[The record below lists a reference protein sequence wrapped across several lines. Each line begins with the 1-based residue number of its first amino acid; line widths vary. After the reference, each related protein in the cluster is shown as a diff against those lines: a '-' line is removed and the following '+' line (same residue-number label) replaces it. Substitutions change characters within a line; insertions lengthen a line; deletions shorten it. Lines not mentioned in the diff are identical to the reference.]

1 MTDNGAAALASILHD
16 IYGCRITC
24 RGGRLA
30 DDRHPS
36 HAEAYL
42 DTARAVLDALDGVG
56 WRLTARDKAS
66 PNEATIATLRAELDG
81 WLQVIDLAGDQML
94 KMEGE
99 IATLR
104 AALDGLRRLAKSGT
118 ALSHLNESGVMVR
131 HNGTLW
137 ECEAE
142 RCIAARELAWT
153 PEERAAKI
161 AALATAKETP

>member
-66 PNEATIATLRAELDG
+66 PNEATIATLRADLHTQND
-81 WLQVIDLAGDQML
+81 LIDSMQDALNDRIR
-94 KMEGE
+94 ES
-99 IATLR
+99 ATLR
-104 AALDGLRRLAKSGT
+104 AALDEAD
-118 ALSHLNESGVMVR
+118 ALIG
-131 HNGTLW
+131 
-137 ECEAE
+137 
-142 RCIAARELAWT
+142 ELAEVVHQTDSLRSHADPNDKTGWNRHGIET
-153 PEERAAKI
+153 CADSYCVDALAWR
-161 AALATAKETP
+161 AALAAAKETP

>member
-66 PNEATIATLRAELDG
+66 PNEATIATLRAALEGAVAELEKPTELHDYRG
-81 WLQVIDLAGDQML
+81 GFHRSPDCPGCMMLAR
-94 KMEGE
+94 
-99 IATLR
+99 LR
-104 AALDGLRRLAKSGT
+104 
-118 ALSHLNESGVMVR
+118 
-131 HNGTLW
+131 
-137 ECEAE
+137 
-142 RCIAARELAWT
+142 
-153 PEERAAKI
+153 
-161 AALATAKETP
+161 AALATAKGTGGPTLPPPDLDLIENSDGNGNRWPEATP